1 MKFIILFWIMNKII
15 EKYRRDSLKKITYNV
30 ISLFNNDKNMTEEQI
45 KSMFNKKLLRVILS
59 IEKNVCK
66 NKTLDMK

>member
-1 MKFIILFWIMNKII
+1 MNKII
-15 EKYRRDSLKKITYNV
+15 EKYRRDGLKKITYNV
-30 ISLFNNDKNMTEEQI
+30 ISLLNDDKNMTDKQI
-45 KSMFNKKLLRVILS
+45 KSIFNKRLLKVILS